1 MTVTAS
7 DGVNGVL
14 EQMKTDAAARD
25 SDREARYVATVR
37 PVMAAVRVAR
47 ADREEGLVGS
57 SMGKGDGVETGEG
70 APRVP
75 VPAAVCSRSAGDE
88 ERRRTGEGA
97 CAVEVTTATRPVK
110 AVELLRTIESNDSN
124 DSTENSDAEELGDEM
139 AVPAEAT
146 VLSMVGAKI
155 DGSSADVRGDTG
167 DAACNESSVCGA
179 GADRY
184 VHGGVARGGDAESH
198 GGAKTTATAATAE
211 MAMQAVNADDECV
224 VTDAELPT
232 RDAGSSSGGDDARSG
247 VERVSDDIEQTRLAR
262 RKARKAAKTLRVKA
276 LLVKRRR
283 AERGTD
289 EVWHLAEVAMK
300 EARRRVAAEAVA
312 ELDAKRQKRRH
323 GEDGGGVR
331 QAGAARVS
339 LVKHQRGGDQVS
351 RGAERTDVEYM
362 GADDSLPTASMEVNG
377 VQRRVKL
384 DSCARYTIAGT
395 DWMAHGDKVDVTAP
409 VDYGEGIGGF
419 LLDVVGVWRFKL
431 RTVFNECIE
440 VEASVVSGCSNEFLL
455 GVDFMRARGDI
466 MDFNRNE
473 MRY

>member
-1 MTVTAS
+1 
-7 DGVNGVL
+7 
-14 EQMKTDAAARD
+14 
-25 SDREARYVATVR
+25 
-37 PVMAAVRVAR
+37 
-47 ADREEGLVGS
+47 
-57 SMGKGDGVETGEG
+57 
-70 APRVP
+70 
-75 VPAAVCSRSAGDE
+75 
-88 ERRRTGEGA
+88 
-97 CAVEVTTATRPVK
+97 
-110 AVELLRTIESNDSN
+110 
-124 DSTENSDAEELGDEM
+124 
-139 AVPAEAT
+139 
-146 VLSMVGAKI
+146 
-155 DGSSADVRGDTG
+155 
-167 DAACNESSVCGA
+167 
-179 GADRY
+179 
-184 VHGGVARGGDAESH
+184 
-198 GGAKTTATAATAE
+198 

-262 RKARKAAKTLRVKA
+262 RKAAKTLRVKA

-312 ELDAKRQKRRH
+312 ELDAKRQNRRH

-395 DWMAHGDKVDVTAP
+395 DWMAHGDKVHVTAP

-440 VEASVVSGCSNEFLL
+440 VEASVVSGCSDEFLL

-466 MDFNRNE
+466 MNFNRNE

>member
-146 VLSMVGAKI
+146 VLSMVGAKMS
-155 DGSSADVRGDTG
+155 GATSVVALSEEVSRALAT
-167 DAACNESSVCGA
+167 AAA
-179 GADRY
+179 PTY